1 MSHVLQLF
9 NHPLTLNFGF
19 LQLHLAKIKHTMKI
33 KSLLFLFAFAIGSA
47 FTTAQTADEII
58 NKHFDAL
65 GGKDKLANLKTMKL
79 LCSVEIAPGMKAP
92 ITMYYINNQ
101 CMRVEVEVQ
110 GMKIL
115 SAVEGDSG
123 WSINPMSGKKD
134 AERMNSDEIKESKD
148 QMDLNGSLFNY
159 KEKGNAVEL
168 LGKEDMEGT
177 DVYKLKVTKKT
188 GDIEY
193 DYIDASTYL
202 LLKQTTTHK
211 FKDKETSGDVIYSDY
226 RKAGDILFPY
236 SIENRE
242 TGASQGQ
249 ALIVESIE
257 VNPVIDRSMFKM
269 PPPQPAATEEKK

>member
-1 MSHVLQLF
+1 MKF
-9 NHPLTLNFGF
+9 KTL
-19 LQLHLAKIKHTMKI
+19 
-33 KSLLFLFAFAIGSA
+33 LLLVAFAIG
-47 FTTAQTADEII
+47 AQLSFAQSVDEII
-58 NKHFDAL
+58 NKHFEAL

-92 ITMYYINNQ
+92 ITMYYVNNKS
-101 CMRVEVEVQ
+101 MRVEVEVQ

-115 SAVEGDSG
+115 SAVDGDSG

-134 AERMNSDEIKESKD
+134 AERMNADEIKESKD
-148 QMDLNGSLFNY
+148 QMDLTGALFNY
-159 KEKGNAVEL
+159 KEKGHAVEL

-177 DVYKLKVTKKT
+177 EVYKIKITKKS

-193 DYIDASTYL
+193 DFIDASTYL
-202 LLKQTTTHK
+202 TLKETTTHK
-211 FKDKETSGDVIYSDY
+211 FKDKETTSDAIYSDY
-226 RKAGDILFPY
+226 RKAGDILFPF

-257 VNPVIDRSMFKM
+257 INPVIDNSIFKM
-269 PPPQPAATEEKK
+269 PPPQPAAAPEEKK